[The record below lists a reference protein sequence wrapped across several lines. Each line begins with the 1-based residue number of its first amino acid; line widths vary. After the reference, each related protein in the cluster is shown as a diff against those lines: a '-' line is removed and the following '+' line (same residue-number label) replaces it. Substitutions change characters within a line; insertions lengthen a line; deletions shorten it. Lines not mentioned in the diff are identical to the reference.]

1 MPLAIS
7 INKAKFNKLSTTPSL
22 PRPPTTAHEGG
33 RTENITLLR
42 TLAGPGGTGVDGR
55 LRSIRRNKAT
65 GTKAALP
72 PPADWMRST
81 RLRHFVKLDL
91 EAPVVRCA
99 APSFTPGQGW
109 ACCSSTA
116 CSALME
122 PTSMRV
128 APRAIPNVRTTRCT

>member
-1 MPLAIS
+1 
-7 INKAKFNKLSTTPSL
+7 
-22 PRPPTTAHEGG
+22 
-33 RTENITLLR
+33 
-42 TLAGPGGTGVDGR
+42 
-55 LRSIRRNKAT
+55 
-65 GTKAALP
+65 
-72 PPADWMRST
+72 MRST

-99 APSFTPGQGW
+99 ASSFIPGQGW

-122 PTSMRV
+122 PFSMRV